1 MNKALELF
9 KKYHDLITYV
19 FFGGVTTVV
28 NTVVFALCD
37 LVMNYQIANIIAWFA
52 SVLVAYI
59 TNKLWV
65 FNSHYETF
73 HEAFREFYMF
83 FGLRV
88 ASLVL
93 DQAIIRSVF
102 RC

>member
-37 LVMNYQIANIIAWFA
+37 W
-52 SVLVAYI
+52 
-59 TNKLWV
+59 
-65 FNSHYETF
+65 
-73 HEAFREFYMF
+73 
-83 FGLRV
+83 
-88 ASLVL
+88 
-93 DQAIIRSVF
+93 
-102 RC
+102 